1 MASKYFKN
9 FPLINYDGKLL
20 RNIMLKSAF
29 IGNLNL
35 GDTEF
40 YTYEVKDGE
49 RPTTVAFNYYG
60 SIDYVWLVFLS
71 NQISDPYFEWVLSSE
86 ELDAHIIKK
95 YGSIEEAQQTIVE
108 YKNIHDDYDT
118 TTIDTFN
125 YYQQNNIST
134 EFLIPVYAYDK
145 EVELNEKR
153 RNIQLIP
160 SGFAEQLSYELE
172 KSLGQ

>member
-9 FPLINYDGKLL
+9 FPLVTYNSKLV

-29 IGNLNL
+29 IDELNL
-35 GDTEF
+35 GDTAF

-49 RPTTVAFNYYG
+49 RPTTVAFNYYK

-71 NQISDPYFEWVLSSE
+71 NQITDPYFEWPLSSQ

-95 YGSIEEAQQTIVE
+95 YGSLETSQQTIIE
-108 YKNIHDDYDT
+108 YKSDDYNIT
-118 TTIDTFN
+118 TLDTFN
-125 YYQQNNIST
+125 YYQQNKIPT
-134 EFLIPVYAYDK
+134 ENLTPVYAYDK
-145 EVELNEKR
+145 EVQLNEQK

-160 SGFAEQLSYELE
+160 NIYAEQIAYQLE
-172 KSLGQ
+172 QSLG

>member
-9 FPLINYDGKLL
+9 FPLVTYNSKLV

-29 IGNLNL
+29 IGELNL
-35 GDTEF
+35 GDTAF

-49 RPTTVAFNYYG
+49 RPTTVAFNYYN

-71 NQISDPYFEWVLSSE
+71 NQITDPYFDWPLSSQ
-86 ELDAHIIKK
+86 ELDAHVKKK
-95 YGSIEEAQQTIVE
+95 YGSLETAQQTIVE
-108 YKNIHDDYDT
+108 YKASDYDI

-125 YYQQNNIST
+125 YYQQNGIPT
-134 EFLIPVYAYDK
+134 ENLVPVYAYDK
-145 EVELNEKR
+145 EVQLNEQK

-160 SGFAEQLSYELE
+160 NSYAEQIAYQLE
-172 KSLGQ
+172 QSLG

>member
-9 FPLINYDGKLL
+9 FPLVTYNSKLV

-29 IGNLNL
+29 IDELNL
-35 GDTEF
+35 GDTAF

-49 RPTTVAFNYYG
+49 RPTTVAFNYYK

-71 NQISDPYFEWVLSSE
+71 NQITDPYFEWPLSSQ

-95 YGSIEEAQQTIVE
+95 YGSLEISQQTIIE
-108 YKNIHDDYDT
+108 YKSDDYNIT
-118 TTIDTFN
+118 TLDTFN
-125 YYQQNNIST
+125 YYQQNKIPT
-134 EFLIPVYAYDK
+134 ENLTPVYAYDK
-145 EVELNEKR
+145 EVQLNEQK

-160 SGFAEQLSYELE
+160 NIYSEQIAYQLE
-172 KSLGQ
+172 QSLG

>member
-9 FPLINYDGKLL
+9 FPLVTYNSKLV

-29 IGNLNL
+29 IDELNL
-35 GDTEF
+35 GDTAF

-49 RPTTVAFNYYG
+49 RPTTVAFNYYK

-71 NQISDPYFEWVLSSE
+71 NQITDPYFEWPLSSQ

-95 YGSIEEAQQTIVE
+95 YGSLETSQQTIVE
-108 YKNIHDDYDT
+108 YKNTDYDIT
-118 TTIDTFN
+118 TLDTFN
-125 YYQQNNIST
+125 YYQQNKIPT
-134 EFLIPVYAYDK
+134 ENLTPVYAYDK
-145 EVELNEKR
+145 EVQLNEQK

-160 SGFAEQLSYELE
+160 NIYAEQIAYQLE
-172 KSLGQ
+172 QSLG